1 MRELVNEAT
10 NSRQLAWSLLWGIY
24 SIAAV
29 ITGILRRYRPI
40 RLFGIALFF
49 LAILKVFLIDIW
61 TLQRLHRIL
70 SVICLGVLLLAVA
83 FLYERFKTLIF
94 E

>member
-1 MRELVNEAT
+1 
-10 NSRQLAWSLLWGIY
+10 
-24 SIAAV
+24 
-29 ITGILRRYRPI
+29 
-40 RLFGIALFF
+40 
-49 LAILKVFLIDIW
+49 LIDIW

-70 SVICLGVLLLAVA
+70 SVICLGVLLLVVA